1 MVAGEDAVA
10 GDHVVDVD
18 GVEAGARR
26 ERGQALSEQRLGVY
40 VVQGA
45 VGAALTAWRTD
56 GIQNPCVD
64 DELPSLRAPRLWVGR
79 WSVPPPARWRSVFSL
94 SAYGN
99 TVWREH
105 VLTRLCRGY
114 RAGGRPLM
122 SSDPLALLTNV
133 AQSPPET
140 APRRHATCRLPAS
153 QLACWIVL

>member
-1 MVAGEDAVA
+1 MVPGEDAVA
-10 GDHVVDVD
+10 CDHVVDAD
-18 GVEAGARR
+18 GIESRARR

-40 VVQGA
+40 SVQGA
-45 VGAALTAWRTD
+45 VRAALTARRTD

-79 WSVPPPARWRSVFSL
+79 WSVPPPAMRSVFSL

-99 TVWREH
+99 TVWRER

-133 AQSPPET
+133 AHSPPET